1 MSDIIILISNIQ
13 SAVGRRDNMIF
24 TRKPY
29 QIDSVYYEDN
39 TLKIECGCKEYS
51 EALTGGKGSF
61 KESNGRMT
69 VSVFSPGNKI
79 ITVKV
84 VNHRSEPRARSS
96 SVINLVPSTSGT
108 LEDTGDTVVFK
119 SGYLEAHINK
129 KTFAVKFLYC
139 NNEICSQTSGLPVF
153 YKTDSGSGNCY
164 TVSEKSSTGV
174 SFSLGAREI
183 IYGFGGNGSS
193 IVRNGQI
200 VKCNSTD
207 GRSDT
212 AYTPFILSD
221 SKYGIFVNSNR
232 PVTFDVGSVNGNLT
246 FETEGEETEYSII
259 AGDSLVEILEIYG
272 QLNGRIPVFPYT
284 TGGIALALNDDFTL
298 TAQGITDALRQARSS
313 GVTVNELWLGNS
325 WHPAHAPYGFTWD
338 TARFPDPAGFA
349 RAVSDMGISLGISVN
364 PFVSDRT
371 TEYTDLLDAG
381 CLVSFPDG
389 NAVICDADQGGIA
402 LIDLNVPD
410 ARSWFINAC
419 TGLARDGFSLF
430 ESNFTHSISEAFENA
445 SGKKGYLSNYTS
457 ILNSALSDL
466 SARERGRLGAFII
479 ADSICSGDQQSPYSN
494 IYCKAVPEFS
504 ALSATVKSSISYG
517 LTGFGGVN
525 IDIPEK
531 DLTDPKLF
539 DRWIGFAAYAPHA
552 RFTGS
557 LRFLEDARLL
567 DSIKA
572 FSAIRT
578 GLAPYIYSSLCEYVN
593 YGTPVIR
600 AMALEFSGDPVAS
613 GCDFEYMFGASILAA
628 PVTTSNDSIR
638 VYIPSGIWT
647 DFMTHEKVQGPR
659 YITRKVS
666 PNNVPVYVR
675 PNSIIPTRTPDTN
688 SGIGSLDNLTFT
700 CFGLSNGA
708 TAACEVFADG
718 GQGSGIF
725 TAEVAGNKITVRTKN
740 LGGTKH
746 LVLSGIFNVVGLSE
760 SVPEKLS
767 YGTSIEFSS
776 NELIISLG

>member
-1 MSDIIILISNIQ
+1 M
-13 SAVGRRDNMIF
+13 VV

-51 EALTGGKGSF
+51 EALTGGRGSF
-61 KESNGRMT
+61 KESKGRMT

-79 ITVKV
+79 ITIKV
-84 VNHRSEPRARSS
+84 TNHQIEPRAKSA
-96 SVINLVPSTSGT
+96 SVINLLPSTAGT
-108 LEDTGDTVVFK
+108 LEDQGDKVVFK

-129 KTFAVKFLYC
+129 KNLAINFFYY
-139 NNEICSQTSGLPVF
+139 NNGLCSQTPEMPLFYRTSPGSGCCGAVS
-153 YKTDSGSGNCY
+153 SGS
-164 TVSEKSSTGV
+164 KTGA
-174 SFSLGAREI
+174 SFNLGAREI

-200 VKCNSTD
+200 VNCNST
-207 GRSDT
+207 GRT
-212 AYTPFILSD
+212 NEEYTPFILSD
-221 SKYGIFVNSNR
+221 SKYGIFVNTTK
-232 PVTFDVGSVNGNLT
+232 PVTFDVGSSDGNLS
-246 FETEGEETEYSII
+246 FEADGEEAEYSII
-259 AGDSLVEILEIYG
+259 AGDSLVEVLEIFS
-272 QLNGRIPVFPYT
+272 QLNGRIPVLPYT
-284 TGGIALALNDDFTL
+284 TGGIALALNDDTSL
-298 TAQGITDALRQARSS
+298 TAQGIIDSLKQVRSS
-313 GVTVNELWLGNS
+313 GVNVSEIWLGNS
-325 WHPAHAPYGFTWD
+325 WHPDYAPYGFMWD
-338 TARFPDPAGFA
+338 TVRFPDPAGFA
-349 RAVSDMGISLGISVN
+349 RAVSDMGISIGISVN
-364 PFVSDRT
+364 PFISDRSP
-371 TEYTDLLDAG
+371 EYAELLDAG

-389 NAVICDADQGGIA
+389 NAVVCDANGGGVA
-402 LIDLNVPD
+402 LIDLNIPD

-419 TGLARDGFSLF
+419 TGLARDGFALF
-430 ESNFTHSISEAFENA
+430 ESDFTNSVSEIFENA
-445 SGKKGYLSNYTS
+445 AGKKGCLSNFTS
-457 ILNSALSDL
+457 VINSALSDL
-466 SARERGRLGAFII
+466 SARERGRMGAFII
-479 ADSICSGDQQSPYSN
+479 ADTICSGDQQSPYSN
-494 IYCKAVPEFS
+494 IYCKAKPDFS
-504 ALSATVKSSISYG
+504 SLSAAVKNSISYG

-531 DLTDPKLF
+531 DLTDAKLF
-539 DRWIGFAAYAPHA
+539 DRWVGFAAFAPHA

-557 LRFLEDARLL
+557 LKFLEDAQML

-578 GLAPYIYSSLCEYVN
+578 GLAPYIYSSLCENVN

-600 AMALEFSGDPVAS
+600 AMALEFAGDPVAS
-613 GCDFEYMFGASILAA
+613 SFDAEYMFGASLLAA

-638 VYIPSGIWT
+638 IYIPAGIWT

-659 YITRKVS
+659 YITRKVT
-666 PNNVPVYVR
+666 PNAVPVYVR

-700 CFGLSNGA
+700 CFGLANGA

-767 YGTSIEFSS
+767 YGTSIEFTSS
-776 NELIISLG
+776 ELVISLG

>member
-1 MSDIIILISNIQ
+1 MSDIIILFSNTLL
-13 SAVGRRDNMIF
+13 AVGRRDNMFF

-39 TLKIECGCKEYS
+39 TLKIECGCREYS
-51 EALTGGKGSF
+51 EALAGGKGRF
-61 KESNGRMT
+61 KESDARMT
-69 VSVFSPGNKI
+69 ISVFSPGNKI

-84 VNHRSEPRARSS
+84 VNRRSEPRAKSP
-96 SVINLVPSTSGT
+96 SVINLVPSASGS
-108 LEDTGDTVVFK
+108 LEDLGDNVVFK

-129 KTFAVKFLYC
+129 KTFAIRFLYC
-139 NNEICSQTSGLPVF
+139 NNELCCQTPGLPAF
-153 YKTDSGSGNCY
+153 YKTSCGSGSLY
-164 TVSEKSSTGV
+164 SVSPDSKTGV
-174 SFSLGAREI
+174 SFNLGSREI

-200 VKCNSTD
+200 VKCNSID
-207 GRSDT
+207 ENSCSSN
-212 AYTPFILSD
+212 TPFILSD
-221 SKYGIFVNSNR
+221 SKYGLFVNTTR

-272 QLNGRIPVFPYT
+272 QLNGRIPVLPYT

-298 TAQGITDALRQARSS
+298 TAQGIIDSLKQARSA
-313 GVTVNELWLGNS
+313 GVIVKEIWLGNS
-325 WHPAHAPYGFTWD
+325 WHPVYAQYGFTWD
-338 TARFPDPAGFA
+338 NARFPDPAGFA

-364 PFVSDRT
+364 PFVSDRAA
-371 TEYTDLLDAG
+371 EYTELLDAG

-389 NAVICDADQGGIA
+389 NAVVCNADKGGVA
-402 LIDLNVPD
+402 LIDLNIPD
-410 ARSWFINAC
+410 ARSWFINSC
-419 TGLARDGFSLF
+419 TKLARDGFTLF
-430 ESNFTHSISEAFENA
+430 ESNFTHSISEVFENA
-445 SGKKGYLSNYTS
+445 SGKKGSLANYTS
-457 ILNSALSDL
+457 IINSALSDL

-479 ADSICSGDQQSPYSN
+479 ADSFSSGDQQSPFGN
-494 IYCKAVPEFS
+494 VYCKTVPDFS
-504 ALSATVKSSISYG
+504 SLSATVKSTISYG

-531 DLTDPKLF
+531 DITDAKLF
-539 DRWIGFAAYAPHA
+539 DRWIGFAAYAPHI

-557 LRFLEDARLL
+557 LRFLDDAKLL

-578 GLAPYIYSSLCEYVN
+578 ALAPYIYSSLCEYVN
-593 YGTPVIR
+593 FGTPVIR
-600 AMALEFSGDPVAS
+600 AMALEFAGDPVAS
-613 GCDFEYMFGASILAA
+613 GCDSEYMFGASLLAV

-638 VYIPSGIWT
+638 IYIPAGIWT
-647 DFMTHEKVQGPR
+647 DFMTHEKIQGPR
-659 YITRKVS
+659 YISRKVS
-666 PNNVPVYVR
+666 QNNVPVFVR

-700 CFGLSNGA
+700 CFGLGNGT

-746 LVLSGIFNVVGLSE
+746 LILSGIFNVVGLSE

-776 NELIISLG
+776 NELVISLG